1 MDRYDYQALV
11 NEVVTRGINMFETFD
26 DWTKGAFALSNLG
39 EDGRAMFKSISKL
52 SSRYNEAENNHKFNN
67 ALHTNNKVGIA
78 SFIYMCQQH
87 GINTNRFYIKDTVG
101 YAQPIATVVN
111 HQKRSVTPVVV
122 QRDYVARSLDRN
134 LSSDFVSFLKLLVA
148 DVDKIVD
155 IVNAY
160 QLGVTKEGH
169 VIYWYIDKD
178 DVVRMGKVMAY
189 KLEGHRNKFYTP
201 LSIPK
206 ELSKRGE
213 LSADYAIKQ
222 TLFGEHLLN
231 LSTSE
236 GKTIGIVE
244 SEKSAVICSLCIPDL
259 LWMATGS
266 KGNLQEERLSAI
278 KERNSI
284 LFPDT
289 DKDGEAY
296 RQWLN
301 RSKELN
307 ANGWHLHVSDYLER
321 VATIEQRLAKIDIA
335 DLLIDNL
342 LYKQKIHIA
351 AITNIIQG
359 ESCIRREQVYV
370 LSDSKP
376 MLPTDGEH
384 SASRW
389 SHLHI

>member
-11 NEVVTRGINMFETFD
+11 NEVVKRGINMFENFD

-52 SSRYNEAENNHKFNN
+52 SSRYNEAENNRKFTN

-78 SFIYMCQQH
+78 SFIYMCRQH
-87 GINTNRFYIKDTVG
+87 GIDTNRFYIKDADD
-101 YAQPIATVVN
+101 YAQPIATPVN
-111 HQKRSVTPVVV
+111 HHQRSLTPVAI
-122 QRDYVARSLDRN
+122 QREYVNRSLDRN
-134 LSSDFVSFLKLLVA
+134 LRSDFVSFLKLLVA
-148 DVDKIVD
+148 DVDRVVD

-160 QLGVTKEGH
+160 QLGVTKDGH
-169 VIYWYIDKD
+169 IIYWYIDKD
-178 DVVRMGKVMAY
+178 NIVRMGKVMAY
-189 KLEGHRNKFYTP
+189 KPDGHRDKSVTP

-213 LSADYAIKQ
+213 LSVGYTIRQ
-222 TLFGEHLLN
+222 SLFGEHLLN
-231 LSTSE
+231 LPANTD
-236 GKTIGIVE
+236 KYIGIVE
-244 SEKSAVICSLCIPDL
+244 SEKSAIICSICIPDV

-266 KGNLQEERLSAI
+266 KCNLQEERLSAI
-278 KERNSI
+278 KQRNSI

-307 ANGWHLHVSDYLER
+307 ASGWHLKVSDYLKR
-321 VATIEQRLAKIDIA
+321 VVTIEQRLAKIDIA
-335 DLLIDNL
+335 DLLIDDL
-342 LYKQKIHIA
+342 LHRQKTHIA
-351 AITNIIQG
+351 AIADMYQG

-370 LSDSKP
+370 LSNSKP